1 MELVLDTSV
10 ESIDATGAEIK
21 VQTQKDVYWA
31 DRVVVTVPHGVLRQN
46 KVIFAPAL
54 PDWKQ
59 QAIQAIGSGQADKIV
74 LQFDKPFW
82 DAGQQFIGFR
92 RAGWGQTEM
101 FLNLKRTTDKSILV
115 GMVLGDARKEILNG
129 EGRLSYDL
137 LLRLR
142 RIYGADIPEPNDLC
156 LTDWSTDPQSLGP
169 FAIPLVG
176 STAKHYGALAEPIGG
191 KLFFAGEHTNFEYR
205 ASVHG
210 AYLSGLR
217 AAKQVME
224 TI

>member
-1 MELVLDTSV
+1 M
-10 ESIDATGAEIK
+10 I
-21 VQTQKDVYWA
+21 
-31 DRVVVTVPHGVLRQN
+31 TVPHGVLRQN
-46 KVIFAPAL
+46 KVVFAPAL

-59 QAIQAIGSGQADKIV
+59 QAIRAIGTGQADKIV
-74 LQFDKPFW
+74 LQFDKAFW
-82 DAGQQFIGFR
+82 DARQQFLSFR
-92 RAGWGQTEM
+92 RAGWGQAEM

-129 EGRLSYDL
+129 EGRLSDDL
-137 LLRLR
+137 MLRLR
-142 RIYGADIPEPNDLC
+142 RIYGADIPEPSNLY
-156 LTDWSTDPQSLGP
+156 LTDWSADPHSLGP

-176 STAKHYGALAEPIGG
+176 STPNQYAALAEPIGG